1 MVRKFLYAVAIL
13 LVLIIG
19 AAFALRIWSDDLA
32 EVAFVPTERFVE
44 QDPLEQNA
52 YRDTAMWISH
62 PQLPQ
67 ANDPAAAPR
76 LRGARA
82 PDPPRVVR
90 DVSGGPS
97 APIARYPSGA

>member
-67 ANDPAAAPR
+67 ANDPARWQPE
-76 LRGARA
+76 GAE
-82 PDPPRVVR
+82 PPPE
-90 DVSGGPS
+90 DH
-97 APIARYPSGA
+97 